1 MTRSAPWLPC
11 KPNLAARLARFR
23 LVQDFF
29 PSTAKKCSL
38 DWETLKGLCEPQS
51 AGRAGWF
58 RSSMISRSIIG
69 FGWKREPSHLE
80 LSPSKWGALNFQ
92 LRSRKKPSRF
102 PPQLKPGCWRL
113 FQRRIVLFQTC
124 LDELA
129 P

>member
-1 MTRSAPWLPC
+1 RLNPHRVVRHECYRLDQDSFPGTATKYSSAWERPRAPYARRSAG
-11 KPNLAARLARFR
+11 
-23 LVQDFF
+23 Q
-29 PSTAKKCSL
+29 
-38 DWETLKGLCEPQS
+38 
-51 AGRAGWF
+51 AGWF

-69 FGWKREPSHLE
+69 SGWKREPSHLE
-80 LSPSKWGALNFQ
+80 LSPSKWSTLNFQ

-113 FQRRIVLFQTC
+113 VQRRIVLFQTC

>member
-1 MTRSAPWLPC
+1 MIEREIMELLNQPAWPADRRAYGALGLSQAEEYFF
-11 KPNLAARLARFR
+11 A
-23 LVQDFF
+23 VQ
-29 PSTAKKCSL
+29 
-38 DWETLKGLCEPQS
+38 
-51 AGRAGWF
+51 AGWF

-102 PPQLKPGCWRL
+102 PRQLKPGCWRL